1 VSAKS
6 RPHGAGIYAP
16 EEVCSVSLYLGNGTN
31 QRAEL
36 IALTKAI
43 EMADDGDTIYT
54 DSRYALGMAGKW
66 KAKTNTELVIALRAA
81 LKNKNVSLKWVR
93 GHDGNSA
100 QEMADSLAV
109 EAIRRH
115 VSYALALLPDGGTL
129 WGRIEDRPRYENKK
143 GAVGKRPQERHGM
156 SKGTYTTSGHSR
168 SRPALLTFV
177 HVRLCAHT

>member
-1 VSAKS
+1 VKNIYCDGACQ
-6 RPHGAGIYAP
+6 PNPGHTGAGIYVP
-16 EEVCSVSLYLGNGTN
+16 EVCSVSLYLGNGTN

-43 EMADDGDTIYT
+43 EMADNGDTIYT

-109 EAIRRH
+109 EAIRQH
-115 VSYALALLPDGGTL
+115 GSYAFARLPDGGTL
-129 WGRIEDRPRYENKK
+129 WRRID
-143 GAVGKRPQERHGM
+143 Q
-156 SKGTYTTSGHSR
+156 GH
-168 SRPALLTFV
+168 
-177 HVRLCAHT
+177 

>member
-1 VSAKS
+1 M
-6 RPHGAGIYAP
+6 GAGIYVP
-16 EEVCSVSLYLGNGTN
+16 EVSSESLSDSVSLYLGNGTN

-54 DSRYALGMAGKW
+54 DSRYALGMARNW
-66 KAKTNTELVIALRAA
+66 KAKTNTELVMALRGA
-81 LKNKNVSLKWVR
+81 LRDKRIALKWVR

-109 EAIRRH
+109 EAIRQH

-129 WGRIEDRPRYENKK
+129 WRRITS
-143 GAVGKRPQERHGM
+143 QEE
-156 SKGTYTTSGHSR
+156 SSTK
-168 SRPALLTFV
+168 V
-177 HVRLCAHT
+177 